1 METDVAII
9 GGGLAGLSC
18 ALTLQGQGV
27 EAQVIEASEEVGG
40 RVRTDRVEGFLLDH
54 GFQVLLSA
62 YPAAQKL
69 LEYDAL
75 KLKAFTPGALVR
87 HGGKFEKV
95 TDPRRRPLQVIRTLG
110 ANVGSLRD
118 KVQTASMGMPL
129 LGKSIEQ
136 IFRKPESSTSDFL
149 RRQRFSDAMVE
160 RFYRPFY
167 GGIFLER
174 ELRTSSRMFEFTFK
188 MFASGDTCVPADG
201 MGAIP
206 KQMAAKLP
214 PDSIRLN
221 ARVQSV
227 EGSSITLSSGEVIE
241 ARQVVIANGKMKL
254 NDDGARANGGNGWRG
269 TTCLY
274 FAAKRSPIGE
284 PTLVLNGQGYGPVN
298 HLAVMSDVAPSYAPA
313 GMALISAS
321 VLGVPIQ
328 GDAALEA
335 QVRAQMVQ
343 WFGAEAMRWQLL
355 KIYRIHQAL
364 PEQRQA
370 VGVADQNVRLRPG
383 LYTCGDHMGNASI
396 QGAMESGIK
405 AAEAIVEDR
414 AERRVVA

>member
-1 METDVAII
+1 MEVDVAII

-18 ALTLQGQGV
+18 ALTLQEQGV
-27 EAQVIEASEEVGG
+27 AAQIIEASDEVGG
-40 RVRTDRVEGFLLDH
+40 RVRTDQVDGFLLDH
-54 GFQVLLSA
+54 GFQVLLTA

-69 LEYDAL
+69 LDYEAL
-75 KLKAFTPGALVR
+75 GLKAFTPGALVR
-87 HGGKFEKV
+87 HGGKFQKV
-95 TDPRRRPLQVIRTLG
+95 TDPRRRPWQVIRTLG

-118 KVQTASMGMPL
+118 KVQTASLGVPL
-129 LGKSIEQ
+129 LGKSTEQ
-136 IFRKPESSTSDFL
+136 IFSKPETSTAELL
-149 RRQRFSDAMVE
+149 RRQKFSDAMVE
-160 RFYRPFY
+160 RFFRPFY

-188 MFASGDTCVPADG
+188 MFASGETCVPAEG

-214 PDSIRLN
+214 AGNIRLN
-221 ARVQSV
+221 SKVQSV
-227 EGSSITLSSGEVIE
+227 EGTRITLNSGEVIE

-254 NDDGARANGGNGWRG
+254 NGDGVPANGGYGWRG

-274 FAAKRSPIGE
+274 FAAPISPIGE

-313 GMALISAS
+313 GMSLISAS

-328 GDAALEA
+328 SDAALEA
-335 QVRAQMVQ
+335 QVRAQLVQ
-343 WFGAEAMRWQLL
+343 WFGASVMRWHLL

-370 VGVADQNVRLRPG
+370 VAVADQNVRLRAG
-383 LYTCGDHMGNASI
+383 LYACGDHMGNASI

-405 AAEAIVEDR
+405 AAAAIAEDR
-414 AERRVVA
+414 YARRGVA

>member
-1 METDVAII
+1 MKADVAII

-18 ALTLQGQGV
+18 ALTLQQQGI
-27 EAQVIEASEEVGG
+27 EAQVIEASDEVGG
-40 RVRTDRVEGFLLDH
+40 RVRTDRVDGFRLDH
-54 GFQVLLSA
+54 GFQVLLTA

-69 LEYDAL
+69 LDYEAL
-75 KLKAFTPGALVR
+75 KLQAFTPGALVR
-87 HGGKFEKV
+87 HGGHFERIA
-95 TDPRRRPLQVIRTLG
+95 DPRRRPWQVIRTLG

-118 KVQTASMGMPL
+118 KVQTASMGVPL

-136 IFRKPESSTSDFL
+136 IFRKAESSTAELL
-149 RRQRFSDAMVE
+149 RRQKFSDAMVE
-160 RFYRPFY
+160 RFFRPFY
-167 GGIFLER
+167 SGIFLER

-188 MFASGDTCVPADG
+188 MFASGDTCVPAEG

-206 KQMAAKLP
+206 KQMAAKLTVGR
-214 PDSIRLN
+214 IRLN

-227 EGSSITLSSGEVIE
+227 QGTQIRLSSGELIE

-254 NDDGARANGGNGWRG
+254 SDDGARANGGYGWRG

-274 FAAKRSPIGE
+274 FSAPRSPIGE

-298 HLAVMSDVAPSYAPA
+298 HLAVMSDVAPSLAPA
-313 GMALISAS
+313 GKSLISAS

-328 GDAALEA
+328 GDEALEV
-335 QVRAQMVQ
+335 QVRGQLMQ
-343 WFGAEAMRWQLL
+343 WFGADVMRWQLL

-370 VGVADQNVRLRPG
+370 TAVADQNVRLRPG
-383 LYTCGDHMGNASI
+383 LYSCGDHMGNASI
-396 QGAMESGIK
+396 QGAMESGMK
-405 AAEAIVEDR
+405 AAAAIIEDR
-414 AERRVVA
+414 AERRGVA